1 VAPSKRFRT
10 RGANRIF
17 GFGGWSRETVLLE
30 SLHEPA
36 LCKDE
41 TSPEK
46 DKVVST
52 FFAKVR
58 ITVYAKEGGR
68 SVIREGCG
76 AARGF
81 AKTVGEAME
90 NAIKSAET
98 DAMKR
103 ALVTFGDQF
112 GLTLY
117 DKEQRNVGRSETRQ
131 IEGREG
137 LLDSG
142 FEVQQPA
149 GLSTSQ
155 RALAASHRSNSR
167 MISNVRDVPV

>member
-1 VAPSKRFRT
+1 M
-10 RGANRIF
+10 
-17 GFGGWSRETVLLE
+17 
-30 SLHEPA
+30 
-36 LCKDE
+36 CKDE
-41 TSPEK
+41 SSPEK

-81 AKTVGEAME
+81 AKTAGEAME
-90 NAIKSAET
+90 SAIKSAET
-98 DAMKR
+98 YAMKR

-112 GLTLY
+112 GLALY
-117 DKEQRNVGRSETRQ
+117 DKEQRNVDRYEARQ
-131 IEGREG
+131 IEGREQ

-142 FEVQQPA
+142 FELQHQPHQ
-149 GLSTSQ
+149 STSQ
-155 RALAASHRSNSR
+155 RALQASYRSNSR
-167 MISNVRDVPV
+167 MNANVRNVPV

>member
-1 VAPSKRFRT
+1 LVAWQLIEE
-10 RGANRIF
+10 ANRIF
-17 GFGGWSRETVLLE
+17 GFEGWSRETVLLE
-30 SLHEPA
+30 ALHEPA

-58 ITVYAKEGGR
+58 ITVYAKEGHR

-76 AARGF
+76 AVRGF
-81 AKTVGEAME
+81 AKTAGEAME

-103 ALVTFGDQF
+103 PLVTFGDQF

-117 DKEQRNVGRSETRQ
+117 DKEQRNVGRFEARQ
-131 IEGREG
+131 IESQEQ

-142 FEVQQPA
+142 FEVQHQPHQ
-149 GLSTSQ
+149 STSQ
-155 RALAASHRSNSR
+155 RALTASHRSNSR
-167 MISNVRDVPV
+167 MNANFRNVLV

>member
-1 VAPSKRFRT
+1 
-10 RGANRIF
+10 
-17 GFGGWSRETVLLE
+17 
-30 SLHEPA
+30 
-36 LCKDE
+36 
-41 TSPEK
+41 
-46 DKVVST
+46 VVST

-58 ITVYAKEGGR
+58 ITVYAKEGGH

-81 AKTVGEAME
+81 AKTAGEAME

-117 DKEQRNVGRSETRQ
+117 DKEQRNVCS
-131 IEGREG
+131 
-137 LLDSG
+137 
-142 FEVQQPA
+142 
-149 GLSTSQ
+149 
-155 RALAASHRSNSR
+155 ASDRR
-167 MISNVRDVPV
+167 P